1 MSIQLECLNL
11 VIPIHKLKK
20 KYSKAL
26 GDIDTFLEQAQS
38 QEGFWLDEHLYREG
52 AMNPLDLML
61 RLDEWEKAGLKLT
74 RKRLGVVE
82 WNDLC
87 VVDSFSGPTLPCRW
101 LKYNPVKQSAWLAGT
116 PRNDNHKAETI
127 IFLHG
132 KESTP
137 ETSRSAKAVIEYF
150 KNEDV
155 SVPDY
160 QPLARSHAEIEE
172 FLSSCIETAG
182 VDVTLIGIS
191 LGGYWAYTMACKK
204 ANVSRCI
211 LLNPSFRCYQD
222 IPVTAAKN
230 GLPITVVVNLDDEII
245 NPADAIERFTGRASV
260 VTFEK
265 GGHRF
270 DNREQML
277 AEICKAINTITD

>member
-1 MSIQLECLNL
+1 MPIQLECLNL

-20 KYSKAL
+20 KCAKVL
-26 GDIDTFLEQAQS
+26 GDIDTFLDQAQS
-38 QEGFWLDEHLYREG
+38 QDGIWFDEHLYREG
-52 AMNPLDLML
+52 AMNSLDLML
-61 RLDEWEKAGLKLT
+61 RLEKWKKAGLKLT
-74 RKRLGVVE
+74 RKRSGVVE
-82 WNDLC
+82 WDDLC

-101 LKYNPVKQSAWLAGT
+101 LKYNSVKLSAWLAGT

-137 ETSRSAKAVIEYF
+137 ETSMSAKAVIEYL

-172 FLSSCIETAG
+172 FLSSYIENAG

-204 ANVSRCI
+204 ENVSRCI
-211 LLNPSFRCYQD
+211 LLNPSFRCYQ
-222 IPVTAAKN
+222 
-230 GLPITVVVNLDDEII
+230 GE
-245 NPADAIERFTGRASV
+245 
-260 VTFEK
+260 
-265 GGHRF
+265 
-270 DNREQML
+270 
-277 AEICKAINTITD
+277 